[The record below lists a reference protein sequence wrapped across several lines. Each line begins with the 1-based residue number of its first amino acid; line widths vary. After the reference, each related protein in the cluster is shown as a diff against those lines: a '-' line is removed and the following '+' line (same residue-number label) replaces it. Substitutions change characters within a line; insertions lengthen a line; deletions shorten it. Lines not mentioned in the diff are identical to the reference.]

1 MSSKRAFIT
10 FITSA
15 TLTILTL
22 SILIDQFRQILAAVM
37 GVALVGGA
45 LFVAAKI
52 IGIGIK
58 DADKH

>member
-1 MSSKRAFIT
+1 MSSKRALIT

-22 SILIDQFRQILAAVM
+22 SILIDQFRQTLAAVM